1 MAMTRPSEATAHR
14 TRPSLLRIGLVLI
27 LVLYLALATLQSFAT
42 RLQWGPD
49 EPAHIIYA
57 RSLAI
62 DGRLPALTH
71 TEADDAYVPGAARSH
86 QAHHPP
92 LYYAL
97 AALVWRAFSG
107 RADQMV
113 TYTDVTTGQ
122 VHTFSVPGPVR
133 PVRFLSVM
141 LGALTLLFAW
151 ATARTVFPDRPAV
164 CLAGVALAAFTPMF
178 TYLNGVIINDS
189 LLIAF
194 FSAAAWQWARILRFG
209 AGRKD
214 ILLLGLLVGVA
225 INAKETALGL
235 VPLSAI
241 VLALEPGADSWR
253 RRLLNIASIAGLAV
267 ALGGW
272 WYARKWAIFGT
283 PLVYAYFA
291 PLLELPDPHRAQV
304 LSLLP
309 ATLFLFTFVPVDVI
323 GARANVGLVAVFF
336 AAGTV
341 LSLVGI
347 ALTFS
352 RRRKLGLPRYQVVTL
367 VVWLAAAVVV
377 VGGLL
382 RNVLFVDWRM
392 GTAGGRFLVSV
403 LPMLALVS
411 ARGLSVLFGDRRG
424 AKVGLVAACLLLLA
438 MNLYAIWATSAGYQT
453 LWFVPMRP

>member
-1 MAMTRPSEATAHR
+1 MAMTRPSEAAAHC
-14 TRPSLLRIGLVLI
+14 TRPSILRIGLALV

-49 EPAHIIYA
+49 EPAHIIYV

-97 AALVWRAFSG
+97 AAVVWRAFSW
-107 RADQMV
+107 RADQSV
-113 TYTDVTTGQ
+113 TFTDVTTREP
-122 VHTFSVPGPVR
+122 HTFSVPGPVR
-133 PVRFLSVM
+133 PVRFFSVI
-141 LGALTLLFAW
+141 LGALTLLLAW

-164 CLAGVALAAFTPMF
+164 CLAGVALAVFTPMF

-235 VPLSAI
+235 VPLSAV

-291 PLLELPDPHRAQV
+291 PLLDLPEAERGVLLSLLSGRVFIFTFLPLDVVQAHMSAELASRFFGALAV
-304 LSLLP
+304 LSLGGL
-309 ATLFLFTFVPVDVI
+309 TLAFV
-323 GARANVGLVAVFF
+323 
-336 AAGTV
+336 
-341 LSLVGI
+341 
-347 ALTFS
+347 
-352 RRRKLGLPRYQVVTL
+352 RRRGMPRYQVLTL

-411 ARGLSVLFGDRRG
+411 ARGLSALFGDRRG
-424 AKVGLVAACLLLLA
+424 AKIGLAAVCLLLLA

-453 LWFVPMRP
+453 LAFVRLPPP